1 MMNSRYVLLILSLFC
16 ASTGAMAETR
26 ACPDLSTTVQVGACP
41 SEEDLEYTFKGYC
54 SDNARMYDKTEQV
67 CTDYKLYRALK
78 NVSLWETRDGSFDG
92 YVSCDPA
99 KAGFAAGKAKAVDI
113 SRQGSVTRVTCSYTT
128 GVVFTHRTKAKCVA
142 DAAACESDP
151 AACKASCE

>member
-1 MMNSRYVLLILSLFC
+1 MMNSRYALLVLSLC
-16 ASTGAMAETR
+16 WASTGAMAEIR

-67 CTDYKLYRALK
+67 CTDYTLYRALK

-99 KAGFAAGKAKAVDI
+99 KVGFAAGKARAVEI
-113 SRQGSVTRVTCSYTT
+113 SRQGSVSRIACSYTT

-142 DAAACESDP
+142 DAAACASDP